1 MNENFFD
8 EDYYERGAE
17 TGKSLY
23 SHYRWIPE
31 LTIPMCHH
39 IVQYC
44 GIDKNDTVLDFG
56 CAKGY
61 VTYGLRLLGC
71 DAHGVDISKYSISK
85 APKEIEE
92 HLTLIE
98 PYGNF
103 PKEKYTWGICKD
115 ILEHIP
121 YDGIEKQLKIIHQ
134 HCDNIFVIVPLGDG
148 EKYYID
154 SYEYDKSHYIREELE
169 WWHSKVHEA
178 GYANVKSTYDL
189 GPFKKNWNFDKNG
202 NGMIIGSV

>member
-1 MNENFFD
+1 MNP
-8 EDYYERGAE
+8 
-17 TGKSLY
+17 T
-23 SHYRWIPE
+23 
-31 LTIPMCHH
+31 
-39 IVQYC
+39 
-44 GIDKNDTVLDFG
+44 
-56 CAKGY
+56 
-61 VTYGLRLLGC
+61 
-71 DAHGVDISKYSISK
+71 
-85 APKEIEE
+85 
-92 HLTLIE
+92 
-98 PYGNF
+98 NF

-169 WWHSKVHEA
+169 WWHSKVHNQDTLMSNLHMILDHLKRI
-178 GYANVKSTYDL
+178 GI
-189 GPFKKNWNFDKNG
+189 FDKNG